1 MNKSSYS
8 SGPMAK
14 KGGDMYSRAASSM
27 IVGGDLGQASSPKK
41 VKVPMCDGWKEVTM
55 VKYGNRG
62 YPAEAF
68 NTKY

>member
-1 MNKSSYS
+1 
-8 SGPMAK
+8 
-14 KGGDMYSRAASSM
+14 MYSRAASSM
-27 IVGGDLGQASSPKK
+27 KVGGDLGQASSPKK